1 MISDFGR
8 AVMAL
13 LLASACAAGLTAFAP
28 ELREAGLLPA
38 PAQPEPE
45 LVYSIVNITEDFQA
59 RTACPLDL
67 AAARA
72 RIEAGLRA
80 QALKPVFSPIA
91 EGPGVFTQE
100 VIARPIAGNG
110 TMVCGW
116 AAHATFNG
124 QRGPLRHDREG
135 HSYSGLEAASLDA
148 RPLLAQPVQAR

>member
-8 AVMAL
+8 AAMAL
-13 LLASACAAGLTAFAP
+13 LLAGACGGGIAAFAP
-28 ELREAGLLPA
+28 ELRVAGLLPA
-38 PAQPEPE
+38 PANESE
-45 LVYSIVNITEDFQA
+45 LVYSIVNITEDLGA

-67 AAARA
+67 ATARA

-100 VIARPIAGNG
+100 VIAQPIAANG
-110 TMVCGW
+110 TLVCGW
-116 AAHATFNG
+116 AANASFNG
-124 QRGPLRHDREG
+124 QRGPLRRDRDG
-135 HSYSGLEAASLDA
+135 HSYSSLEAASLDA